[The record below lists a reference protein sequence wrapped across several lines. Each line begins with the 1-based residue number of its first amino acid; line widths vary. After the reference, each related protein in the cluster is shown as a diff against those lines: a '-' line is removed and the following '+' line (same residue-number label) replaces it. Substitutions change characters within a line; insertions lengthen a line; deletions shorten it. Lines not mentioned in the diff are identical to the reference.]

1 MKVDAY
7 TKIVL
12 TVIAL
17 GIGFLVLDR
26 NPVGE
31 AQADSM
37 RSGGK
42 GTVLLQDK
50 ESDSYVWHAY
60 GDKIRQCLAPAQ
72 HTPYGSMPSGK
83 CTAWF

>member
-26 NPVGE
+26 NPVSE

-37 RSGGK
+37 GSSVSAN
-42 GTVLLQDK
+42 TVLLQHKDF
-50 ESDSYVWHAY
+50 DRQVWHAS
-60 GDKIRQCLAPAQ
+60 GDKIRICNSSRGVIIDLD
-72 HTPYGSMPSGK
+72 
-83 CTAWF
+83 CTDWK